1 MPTRQIKQKKL
12 KLTTLKC
19 SNITDIGVNLTSD
32 RFTKDLAD
40 TLQRGLD
47 AGVHRHII
55 TGTSVHTSQH
65 ALELSLDDTLPC
77 ERYATAGFHPHNASE
92 NNPESW
98 QQLAQLWQHPKVV
111 AIGETGLD
119 FNRNFSTPK
128 QQLHSFEQHLQ
139 AAVDLQLPLFLH
151 ERDAADEFLQLISQY
166 RSGFSKAVV
175 HCFTGTEAFLK
186 QLLDLDIHIGITGWI
201 CDERRGEHLQGAVKW
216 IPNNLKGGSQ
226 KFHLVKVHSDA
237 VVRCIDAYENIL
249 RNPTFRRR
257 PPHLDG
263 VKHQRFL
270 KNYRQRYSQPKNA
283 ETHAYSY
290 AYNDGHSDSR
300 KGDDYRPNLSGSR
313 QEADFKKILKQ
324 KAEYSRDSDG
334 RFSSK
339 SAISLTTAAII
350 GLAGAY
356 LWRGKK

>member
-55 TGTSVHTSQH
+55 TGTSVHTSQY

-201 CDERRGEHLQGAVKW
+201 CDERRGEHLRSAVKL
-216 IPNNLKGGSQ
+216 IPNDRLMLETDSPYLLPRDMRPKPKSSRNEPAYLPHILQ
-226 KFHLVKVHSDA
+226 TVAHL
-237 VVRCIDAYENIL
+237 R
-249 RNPTFRRR
+249 
-257 PPHLDG
+257 G
-263 VKHQRFL
+263 Q
-270 KNYRQRYSQPKNA
+270 NA
-283 ETHAYSY
+283 ADLAQHTETTVS
-290 AYNDGHSDSR
+290 
-300 KGDDYRPNLSGSR
+300 
-313 QEADFKKILKQ
+313 EF
-324 KAEYSRDSDG
+324 
-334 RFSSK
+334 F
-339 SAISLTTAAII
+339 SLT
-350 GLAGAY
+350 
-356 LWRGKK
+356 

>member
-216 IPNNLKGGSQ
+216 IPNNRLMLETDSPYLLPRDMRPKPKS
-226 KFHLVKVHSDA
+226 S
-237 VVRCIDAYENIL
+237 
-249 RNPTFRRR
+249 RNEP
-257 PPHLDG
+257 
-263 VKHQRFL
+263 
-270 KNYRQRYSQPKNA
+270 
-283 ETHAYSY
+283 
-290 AYNDGHSDSR
+290 
-300 KGDDYRPNLSGSR
+300 
-313 QEADFKKILKQ
+313 
-324 KAEYSRDSDG
+324 
-334 RFSSK
+334 
-339 SAISLTTAAII
+339 
-350 GLAGAY
+350 AY
-356 LWRGKK
+356 LPHILQRVAHFRGQNVADLAQQTEATVNDFFNFG

>member
-19 SNITDIGVNLTSD
+19 SNITDIGVNLTSE

-55 TGTSVHTSQH
+55 TGTSVHTSQY

-216 IPNNLKGGSQ
+216 IPNNRLMLETDSPYLLPRDMRPKPKS
-226 KFHLVKVHSDA
+226 S
-237 VVRCIDAYENIL
+237 
-249 RNPTFRRR
+249 RNEP
-257 PPHLDG
+257 
-263 VKHQRFL
+263 
-270 KNYRQRYSQPKNA
+270 
-283 ETHAYSY
+283 
-290 AYNDGHSDSR
+290 
-300 KGDDYRPNLSGSR
+300 
-313 QEADFKKILKQ
+313 
-324 KAEYSRDSDG
+324 
-334 RFSSK
+334 
-339 SAISLTTAAII
+339 
-350 GLAGAY
+350 AY
-356 LWRGKK
+356 LPHILQRVAHFRGQNVADLAQQTEATVNDFFNFG